1 MATYQLMQYLRA
13 NGMDRIPLPGCLSP
27 WDVQGLEE
35 TNPGTT
41 FYHLDT
47 AIPPDTRTRLQ
58 KVYKSPPKPELVWK
72 SVGRYIPTNNL
83 ILTFNHNGTIV
94 EFEHGDNYSTCGY
107 FKVEKLAPRT
117 SVRRPRFSSMDPRI
131 NNRSSSPPRPEPPP
145 APECPLEDPKC
156 ITLNKMSD
164 LLKTNPGTTYYHWEV
179 PPDTRTIAQTLYKS
193 QPTEKD
199 WVFVGELVS
208 IDVGPEGPQ
217 REPGHSVTY
226 TFNNN
231 GTRIDRN
238 SHIYTG
244 DEVSLFKLAKL
255 GSPRPTAPPAEG
267 GRKRSS
273 RVKKQTRRAQRKR
286 RNTIRK

>member
-27 WDVQGLEE
+27 WDVEGLEE

-41 FYHLDT
+41 FYHLDV

-72 SVGRYIPTNNL
+72 SIGRYTPTMGSR
-83 ILTFNHNGTIV
+83 LTFNHNGTIV
-94 EFEHGDNYSTCGY
+94 EFEHNDNYSTCGY

-117 SVRRPRFSSMDPRI
+117 SVRRPILSMDPRI
-131 NNRSSSPPRPEPPP
+131 NYRSPPTPPAPPPP
-145 APECPLEDPKC
+145 APQCPLEDPKC
-156 ITLNKMSD
+156 LTMNKMSS
-164 LLKTNPGTTYYHWEV
+164 LLETNPGTTYYHWDT
-179 PPDTRTIAQTLYKS
+179 PPDTRTRAQKLYKS
-193 QPTEKD
+193 QPMEKD

-217 REPGHSVTY
+217 RDPGHSVTY

-244 DEVSLFKLAKL
+244 DEVSFFKLAKL
-255 GSPRPTAPPAEG
+255 GHPRPTAPPAEG
-267 GRKRSS
+267 GRNRRS
-273 RVKKQTRRAQRKR
+273 RVKKQTRRTQRKR
-286 RNTIRK
+286 RNTKRR